1 MKAFIQTCRIY
12 RDRWNVTRQQSINWK
27 IFSGIITVGGFN
39 LIVSLAAVGKDLVV
53 AHRFGTSDAMDA
65 FLIAFVLPSLI
76 TNVVA
81 GSFHAAFIPKYT
93 KVREALGEKEAGH
106 FFSNILWCYFF
117 LLIILALILAAM
129 SSFII
134 PLLASGFDS
143 EKLLLSQGLF
153 LMLMPTLVIT
163 GLIKAWGSVL
173 NAAEHF
179 VSTSI
184 SPLILQ
190 LVTVAVFVL
199 FGKIWG
205 IHALAI
211 GVVAGVVLEAVF
223 MIGTLRSYGYR
234 VMPRW
239 RGFDVSTKSVIRQ
252 YMPMIVGSFLMGSA
266 LFVDQTMAASI
277 GPGSVSVLSYGNKVV
292 LLILGLSSVALST
305 AIFPHFSKM
314 VALEDWRNIRHTL
327 WIYTRLILICTI
339 PLTLIC
345 IYFSEFLARLIFE
358 RGAFTSH
365 DTQLVAQVQSL
376 YLLQVP
382 FYLLGI
388 LGVRLLSALIK
399 NQVLMVIG
407 GINLLVNILGNYIL
421 MQYWGVAGISLSTSI
436 VYLISVVMIYMTLNR
451 QLKRREILSEGLL
464 EQ

>member
-1 MKAFIQTCRIY
+1 MKEFIETCRIY
-12 RDRWNVTRQQSINWK
+12 RDRWQVTCQQSVNWR

-65 FLIAFVLPSLI
+65 FLIALLLPSLL
-76 TNVVA
+76 TNIVA

-93 KVREALGEKEAGH
+93 KVREASGEKEAGH
-106 FFSNILWCYFF
+106 FFSNILCCYFF
-117 LLIILALILAAM
+117 LLIILALILVLM
-129 SSFII
+129 SSFVVSMF
-134 PLLASGFDS
+134 ASGFHS
-143 EKLLLSQGLF
+143 EKLLLSRGLF
-153 LMLMPTLVIT
+153 LILIPTLVIT

-173 NAAEHF
+173 NVAGHF

-190 LVTVAVFVL
+190 LVTIAVL
-199 FGKIWG
+199 ILLGKMWG

-211 GVVAGVVLEAVF
+211 GFVAGVALEAAF
-223 MIGTLRSYGYR
+223 IIGMLKSRGYG
-234 VMPRW
+234 VMPKW
-239 RGFDVSTKSVIRQ
+239 RGFDAATKSVIRQ
-252 YMPMIVGSFLMGSA
+252 YMLMIVGAFLMGSS
-266 LFVDQTMAASI
+266 LFVDQAMAASI
-277 GPGSVSVLSYGNKVV
+277 GPGSVSTLSYGNKVV

-314 VALEDWRNIRHTL
+314 VALEDWKNIRHTL
-327 WIYTRLILICTI
+327 WTYGRLILICTI
-339 PLTLIC
+339 PLTLVC
-345 IYFSEFLARLIFE
+345 IYFSEPLVRFIFE
-358 RGAFTSH
+358 RGAFTSN
-365 DTQLVAQVQSL
+365 DTQLVAQFQSL
-376 YLLQVP
+376 YFLQVP

-407 GINLLVNILGNYIL
+407 GINLCVNILGNYIL
-421 MQYWGVAGISLSTSI
+421 MQYWGVSGISLSTSI
-436 VYLISVVMIYMTLNR
+436 VQVISVLMIYIALTRQLNR
-451 QLKRREILSEGLL
+451 REH